1 VLKGFSCLAETEL
14 ELARWLKLC
23 DGEVKAW
30 DGLVEGSK
38 LLVTAEASSRLRM
51 GMFCAADMLSKL
63 CGCDGQGK
71 EKPEQ
76 EKESQEELEL
86 GIKGNQANYLF
97 RLLRQWP
104 ATPL

>member
-1 VLKGFSCLAETEL
+1 
-14 ELARWLKLC
+14 
-23 DGEVKAW
+23 
-30 DGLVEGSK
+30 
-38 LLVTAEASSRLRM
+38 
-51 GMFCAADMLSKL
+51 MFCAADMLSKL